1 MAEDGGTHDFAP
13 FSATVVATGR
23 RWVVVLAGELDLATR
38 PAMQAVLG
46 PAGRGEAV
54 ELVLDVSRLT
64 FVDAGAV
71 RSWCDL
77 AGVLRGRGGGLVLRG
92 ASRVVRKVAELVGLD
107 RVALVE
113 GPRPPGGDA
122 ARGGSRHGPQARARD
137 EEG

>member
-1 MAEDGGTHDFAP
+1 MAEDGGTHDPAPDPAP

-64 FVDAGAV
+64 FVDVGAV
-71 RSWCDL
+71 RSWCGL
-77 AGVLRGRGGGLVLRG
+77 AAVLRRRGGTLVVRDPTRSL
-92 ASRVVRKVAELVGLD
+92 RKVAAIAGLD
-107 RVALVE
+107 RVAVIE
-113 GPRPPGGDA
+113 TGGTARAGGPRW
-122 ARGGSRHGPQARARD
+122 
-137 EEG
+137 

>member
-54 ELVLDVSRLT
+54 ELVLDV
-64 FVDAGAV
+64 
-71 RSWCDL
+71 SWCDL